1 MYLLRPTVR
10 GRIAS
15 RGLDGEDGLER
26 DVARQTFKDGR
37 RIEKFTHLRL
47 LNSRSRRA
55 SGFGRSPAT

>member
-10 GRIAS
+10 GWIAS
-15 RGLDGEDGLER
+15 RGLDGEGGLER

-47 LNSRSRRA
+47 LNSRS
-55 SGFGRSPAT
+55 